1 MSEQGDPETDPTAS
15 ILLGDEPEVLAA
27 IWVTV
32 DVERVLAQIGQ
43 AGQQLP
49 DDPLLGASVTLVAA
63 PDGNPIVLLEPRTE
77 GRIAAT
83 LARGGEGPAGRYAT
97 PPGGLAGARLRAAAE
112 GLSLSPEY
120 DGPFGPSALV
130 MDGPPAGPHL
140 VLVDRP
146 AGTIDR

>member
-1 MSEQGDPETDPTAS
+1 MSEQTAPETDLTATV
-15 ILLGDEPEVLAA
+15 LLGDAPEVLAA

-32 DVERVLAQIGQ
+32 DVERVLAEIGQ
-43 AGQQLP
+43 AGRQLP

-63 PDGNPIVLLEPRTE
+63 PDGEPIVLLEPRTE

-83 LARGGEGPAGRYAT
+83 LARGGEGPAGRYAAA
-97 PPGGLAGARLRAAAE
+97 PGGLAGARLRAVAE

-120 DGPFGPSALV
+120 DGPFGRSSLV